1 MVDVQNKGK
10 LIPGIVRLEIRQLV
24 NSNPFNTESVLRR
37 LYDIYR
43 IYIDKSVNIEEDL
56 TCGKCRNKIISRMK
70 YLLSGW

>member
-24 NSNPFNTESVLRR
+24 NSNPLYTESVLRR
-37 LYDIYR
+37 LYEIYS
-43 IYIDKSVNIEEDL
+43 IYIDKSVNIEADL
-56 TCGKCRNKIISRMK
+56 TCGKCRNKIITRMK